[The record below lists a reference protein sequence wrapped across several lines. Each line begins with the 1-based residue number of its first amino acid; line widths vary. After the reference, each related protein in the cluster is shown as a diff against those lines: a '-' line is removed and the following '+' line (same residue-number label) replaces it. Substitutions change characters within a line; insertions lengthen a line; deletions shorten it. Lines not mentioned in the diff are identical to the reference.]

1 MMKGKK
7 EKMNEEIREIK
18 EGIEQDNELKDGY
31 RYIEKDYG
39 KKGEMESEEIEKEDM
54 KYYEGKL
61 KKEKILEISEKKKMK
76 KGNKEWIREKEI
88 IKEKK

>member
-1 MMKGKK
+1 
-7 EKMNEEIREIK
+7 
-18 EGIEQDNELKDGY
+18 
-31 RYIEKDYG
+31 
-39 KKGEMESEEIEKEDM
+39 MESEEIEKEDM